1 MDRHRNRIRESNPRE
16 RGTHMD
22 GQSTWVSPRV
32 KLADLL
38 KEYALT
44 YAYTPD
50 QAIKA
55 MRSDLQSYKGIAMVE
70 LMKYKNLS

>member
-1 MDRHRNRIRESNPRE
+1 MPDLTTEQTE
-16 RGTHMD
+16 
-22 GQSTWVSPRV
+22 WVSPRV

-55 MRSDLQSYKGIAMVE
+55 MRSDLQSHKGIAMVE